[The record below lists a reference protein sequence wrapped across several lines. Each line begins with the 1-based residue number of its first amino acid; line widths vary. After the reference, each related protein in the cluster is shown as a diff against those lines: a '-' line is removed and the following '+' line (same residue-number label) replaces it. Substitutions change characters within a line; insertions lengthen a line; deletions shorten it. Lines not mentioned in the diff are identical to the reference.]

1 MVRFPPTLLLD
12 GSLILTM
19 DSLATHTTSTAS
31 TVLEEREVAILPVGS
46 TEQHGP
52 HLPLGMDYLAAEAFA
67 DAVDRDDTIVLPT
80 IPIGVSD
87 HHRQFSGTLW
97 VGPDTF
103 EWFIRETLASI
114 ASHGISKAVVINGHG
129 GNVDAIRRAARS
141 LRHDEVLFAAP
152 WNWWEAV
159 EDLTEELF
167 ETAGGH
173 ADALETSLLMHL
185 RPELVRKQHLETARN
200 GAPDE
205 WGMHVHGAELGFD
218 TVDFTPTGA
227 VGDPTE
233 SSPDAGERVFGA
245 ATAELSSLLDWL
257 VNREFEELLPGDH
270 Q

>member
-1 MVRFPPTLLLD
+1 MLLLD
-12 GSLILTM
+12 GSLMTTM
-19 DSLATHTTSTAS
+19 DSLATHTTSTAE
-31 TVLEEREVAILPVGS
+31 TVLEESEVAILPVGS

-52 HLPLGMDYLAAEAFA
+52 HLPLGMDYMAAEAFA
-67 DAVDRDDTIVLPT
+67 DAADRDDTIVLPT

-97 VGPDTF
+97 VDPDTF
-103 EWFIRETLASI
+103 EWFVRETLASI
-114 ASHGISKAVVINGHG
+114 ASHGISKGVVINGHG

-141 LRHDEVLFAAP
+141 LRKEELLFAAP
-152 WNWWEAV
+152 WNWWESV
-159 EDLTEELF
+159 DDLTDDLF

-185 RPELVRKQHLETARN
+185 HPELVREARFETARN

-205 WGMHVHGAELGFD
+205 WGMDVHGAELGFD
-218 TVDFTPTGA
+218 TIDFTPTGA

-233 SSPDAGERVFGA
+233 SSPSAGERVFDA
-245 ATAELSSLLDWL
+245 ASAELSSLIDWL
-257 VNREFEELLPGDH
+257 VDREFVELLPAAH